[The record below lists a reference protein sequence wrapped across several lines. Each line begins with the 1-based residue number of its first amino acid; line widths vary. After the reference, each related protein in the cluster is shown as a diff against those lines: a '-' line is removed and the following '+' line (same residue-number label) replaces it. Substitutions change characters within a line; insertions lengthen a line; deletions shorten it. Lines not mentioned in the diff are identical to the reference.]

1 MCTPWYNDGRKVIYV
16 NINIRGDK
24 IEITNSIMNYIKE
37 KLVRLEKYF
46 DEPSSIDAH
55 VLVRVKNGSS
65 VIEVTIPTKK
75 YTLRAEEKN
84 ADLYAAIDLV
94 IDVLERQ
101 IRKNKTKLNK
111 RRNEEPI
118 VFASFESD
126 EEEGEEVIVKRKD
139 ITSKPMSEEEA
150 ILQMDL
156 LGHDFFLFK
165 NADEECISLIYK
177 RKDGNY
183 GIINSR

>member
-1 MCTPWYNDGRKVIYV
+1 M

-24 IEITNSIMNYIKE
+24 IEVTDSIKNYVKE
-37 KLVRLEKYF
+37 KLERLERYF
-46 DEPSSIDAH
+46 EEPSKMDAH
-55 VLVRVKNGSS
+55 VLVRVRNGNQI
-65 VIEVTIPTKK
+65 IEVTIPTNR

-84 ADLYAAIDLV
+84 ADLSAAIDLV

-118 VFASFESD
+118 GFALLEDIED
-126 EEEGEEVIVKRKD
+126 EEITETIVKRKD
-139 ITSKPMSEEEA
+139 IDSKPMGEEEA
-150 ILQMDL
+150 ILQMEL

-165 NADEECISLIYK
+165 NVDEECTSLIYK

>member
-1 MCTPWYNDGRKVIYV
+1 M

-24 IEITNSIMNYIKE
+24 IEITDSIKNYVKE

-46 DEPSSIDAH
+46 DEPNTIDAH
-55 VLVRVKNGSS
+55 VLIRVRNGNEL
-65 VIEVTIPTKK
+65 IEVTIPTSK

-84 ADLYAAIDLV
+84 EDLYAAIDLV

-111 RRNEEPI
+111 KRSEEPF
-118 VFASFESD
+118 VFATIESD
-126 EEEGEEVIVKRKD
+126 DEESNESIVKRKD
-139 ITSKPMSEEEA
+139 ISSKPMSEEEA

-165 NADEECISLIYK
+165 NDDEDCVSLVYK

>member
-1 MCTPWYNDGRKVIYV
+1 M

-24 IEITNSIMNYIKE
+24 LDVTESIKNYIKE
-37 KLVRLEKYF
+37 KLTKLDKYF
-46 DEPSSIDAH
+46 ENPSQIDAH
-55 VLVRVKNGSS
+55 VIIRAKNGEE
-65 VIEVTIPTKK
+65 VIEVTIPTAR

-84 ADLYAAIDLV
+84 SDLYAAIDLV

-111 RRNEEPI
+111 HREEI
-118 VFASFESD
+118 QEFAYIPEED
-126 EEEGEEVIVKRKD
+126 EEYADDNLIVKRKT

-150 ILQMDL
+150 VLQMEL
-156 LGHDFFLFK
+156 LDHDFFVFK
-165 NADEECISLIYK
+165 NADEECFSVVYR

-183 GIINSR
+183 GIIYSK

>member
-1 MCTPWYNDGRKVIYV
+1 M

-24 IEITNSIMNYIKE
+24 IEVTDSIKNYVKE
-37 KLVRLEKYF
+37 KLDRLDKYF

-55 VLVRVKNGSS
+55 VLIRVRNGIE
-65 VIEVTIPTKK
+65 VIEVTIPTGK

-84 ADLYAAIDLV
+84 EDLYAAIDLV

-111 RRNEEPI
+111 KRNEEPFG
-118 VFASFESD
+118 FATIESD
-126 EEEGEEVIVKRKD
+126 DEESTDIIVKRKD
-139 ITSKPMSEEEA
+139 ISSKPMSEEEA

-165 NADEECISLIYK
+165 NVDEECISLIYK
-177 RKDGNY
+177 RKEGNY